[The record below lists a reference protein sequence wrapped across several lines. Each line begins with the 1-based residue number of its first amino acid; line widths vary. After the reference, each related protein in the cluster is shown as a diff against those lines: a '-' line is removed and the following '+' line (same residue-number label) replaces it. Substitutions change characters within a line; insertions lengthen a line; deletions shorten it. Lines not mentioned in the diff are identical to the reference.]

1 MSTDEVVLRALT
13 PEAEDA
19 LGGSSEVPIRA
30 YPFRVGRE
38 SKDETSVLG
47 FRAPDRTLMIR
58 DVKNQLHLRDTGEL
72 KTISREH
79 FQIEQ
84 DPQGG
89 YVLKDR
95 GSVCGTVVG
104 GNLIGGGRKG
114 GTCPLLDGSV
124 IVVGGPESPYAF
136 RFIIAREPRF
146 KG

>member
-1 MSTDEVVLRALT
+1 MSTHEAILRALT

-19 LGGSSEVPIRA
+19 LGGTSEVPIQA

-38 SKDETSVLG
+38 SRDTTSVLG

-58 DVKNQLHLRDTGEL
+58 NVKNQLHLQDNGEL

-84 DPQGG
+84 DAQGG

-95 GSVCGTVVG
+95 GSVCGTLVG
-104 GNLIGGGRKG
+104 DNLIGGGRKG
-114 GTCPLLDGSV
+114 GTCELVDGTV
-124 IVVGGPESPYAF
+124 IIVGGADSPYAF
-136 RFIIAREPRF
+136 RFLIAREPQS
-146 KG
+146 KK